1 VRLAAL
7 GILLWI
13 AGGCSVKYSFT
24 GASISPD
31 TKTIHIKYFPNQAS
45 LIEPTL
51 SQRLTD
57 ALRDRFTSQTSLTL
71 VNTGGDLILEGSVTD
86 YSTQPVAIQGN
97 DQAAMNRLSITL
109 QVVFT
114 NTKNAAL
121 SFESSFTRYADYS
134 SGMNLS
140 EVQETLIGEINEMLV
155 DDIFNKSVVNW

>member
-1 VRLAAL
+1 MGAL
-7 GILLWI
+7 GILLLV
-13 AGGCSVKYSFT
+13 AAGCSVKYSFT

-31 TKTIHIKYFPNQAS
+31 TKTINIKYFPNHAS
-45 LIEPTL
+45 LVEPTL
-51 SQRLTD
+51 SQRFTD

-71 VNTGGDLILEGSVTD
+71 VNSGGDLILEGSVTD

-97 DQAAMNRLSITL
+97 DQAAMNRLSITV

-114 NTKNAAL
+114 NTKNDAQ
-121 SFESSFTRYADYS
+121 SYETSFTRYTDYS